1 VNGGVNDTRVT
12 TEKRLASVELE
23 RSGARLRLVADVSD
37 LQLSSHLMH
46 NFTGWQRVCT
56 GLVTCQRSSTVFAS
70 LAIVEDSFDL
80 D

>member
-1 VNGGVNDTRVT
+1 VNDTRVT

-23 RSGARLRLVADVSD
+23 RSGGQLRSVADVHVHD
-37 LQLSSHLMH
+37 LRLSSHLMH
-46 NFTGWQRVCT
+46 NFTGWQRVYT

-70 LAIVEDSFDL
+70 LAIVKDSFDL